1 MGDQPITT
9 REKGPIYCES
19 RESLSPLVG
28 NLQEL
33 WDILFS
39 FLRAQEADA
48 LMDERVRLL
57 PASDPKTL
65 KTGADIAMTE
75 LNVV

>member
-1 MGDQPITT
+1 
-9 REKGPIYCES
+9 
-19 RESLSPLVG
+19 
-28 NLQEL
+28 
-33 WDILFS
+33 
-39 FLRAQEADA
+39 LRAQEADA

-75 LNVV
+75 LNVVEIDPMRVLLVVACR

>member
-1 MGDQPITT
+1 
-9 REKGPIYCES
+9 
-19 RESLSPLVG
+19 
-28 NLQEL
+28 L

-57 PASDPKTL
+57 PASDPRTL

-75 LNVV
+75 LNVVEIDPMRVLLVVAYR